1 MLVTPT
7 ATNCTANGKSHSP
20 HRPQG
25 WVPRVG
31 DARGDMAMRQLVLEL
46 APPPAATFGN
56 FVVGR
61 NAELLHSLRGVA
73 ERGALSIFVWGEPGS
88 GRTHLLQAVISAVR
102 ARSGIAE
109 YVACTSGLRLPE
121 ALHRLDG
128 VVIDDVE
135 RLGPQEQIGLFNLYN
150 ALRDRGAAFVVS
162 GSAPPLELG
171 LRQDV
176 ATRLAWG
183 LVYQV
188 HALSDDEKISALQ
201 DHAAARGIRLPEE
214 VPAYLLGRV
223 RRDMGTLLA
232 VLDAVD
238 RSSLAV
244 KRAITVPFVRD
255 WLQAQGQDSGSRNQD
270 SGLRVGD

>member
-1 MLVTPT
+1 VLVTPT

-20 HRPQG
+20 RRPQG
-25 WVPRVG
+25 LGPHAG
-31 DARGDMAMRQLVLEL
+31 SARAGRAMRQLVLEL
-46 APPPAATFGN
+46 APPAAATLNN

-61 NAELLHSLRGVA
+61 NAELVHSLRGVA
-73 ERGALSIFVWGEPGS
+73 ERGATSIFVWGEPGS
-88 GRTHLLQAVISAVR
+88 GRTHLMQGVISAVR
-102 ARSGIAE
+102 ERSGTAE
-109 YVACTSGLRLPE
+109 YLACTRGARLHE

-128 VVIDDVE
+128 VAIDDVE
-135 RLGPQEQIGLFNLYN
+135 RLAPEEQVDLFSLYN

-162 GSAPPLELG
+162 GSAPLHQLG
-171 LRQDV
+171 LRHDV
-176 ATRLAWG
+176 ATRLASG

-188 HALSDDEKISALQ
+188 HALSDEEKIRALQ
-201 DHAAARGIRLPEE
+201 NHAAARGIRLPEE

-255 WLQAQGQDSGSRNQD
+255 WLQAKGQDSGSGIQD
-270 SGLRVGD
+270 

>member
-20 HRPQG
+20 RRPQG
-25 WVPRVG
+25 WVPHARSAR
-31 DARGDMAMRQLVLEL
+31 ARGAMRQLVLEL
-46 APPPAATFGN
+46 VPPPAATLGN

-61 NAELLHSLRGVA
+61 NAELVHSLRGVA
-73 ERGALSIFVWGEPGS
+73 ERGATSVFVWGEPGS
-88 GRTHLLQAVISAVR
+88 GRTHLMQGVISAVR
-102 ARSGIAE
+102 ERSGTAE
-109 YVACTSGLRLPE
+109 YAACTPGLRLSE

-128 VVIDDVE
+128 VALDDVE
-135 RLGPQEQIGLFNLYN
+135 RLAPEEQVGLFNLYN
-150 ALRDRGAAFVVS
+150 ALKDRGAAFVVS
-162 GSAPPLELG
+162 GSAPPLALG
-171 LRQDV
+171 LRHDV

-188 HALSDDEKISALQ
+188 HALSDEEKISALQ
-201 DHAAARGIRLPEE
+201 HHAAARGIRLPEE

-255 WLQAQGQDSGSRNQD
+255 WLQAQGPD
-270 SGLRVGD
+270 SGLRIGD